1 MNDEELLILSAEV
14 KYEVKHKRSKTW
26 SLNQTRILK
35 TRFSIGS
42 EFSMSRRI
50 LPTADQL
57 VWYPHPKHAWL
68 LGKSYRRL
76 QPLHHPSHT
85 LGYVTLPLSP
95 THTHITLTPQPQNA
109 GTPDQSTTV
118 RTFTRDQTRPFDSS
132 HVNASK
138 DDDLASFNELTV
150 APLLDTLR
158 RRFFRLLPY
167 TYISDIVIA
176 VNPYKAYSHMTTL
189 PDPLIPY
196 ERSTSRRKSKAQRH
210 VWATADFA
218 YRAMMRV

>member
-1 MNDEELLILSAEV
+1 MRMNDEELPILSAEV
-14 KYEVKHKRSKTW
+14 KHRAKTW

-42 EFSMSRRI
+42 EYSDES
-50 LPTADQL
+50 PYPSTPHDQL

-68 LGKSYRRL
+68 LGKIVSENASRYTVVPIPSGMSTSPRCF
-76 QPLHHPSHT
+76 HHRMHNT
-85 LGYVTLPLSP
+85 E
-95 THTHITLTPQPQNA
+95 TLT
-109 GTPDQSTTV
+109 GTPDQSNTV
-118 RTFTRDQTRPFDSS
+118 RSFTRDQTRPFDAS
-132 HVNASK
+132 HVNTLK

-176 VNPYKAYSHMTTL
+176 VNPYKAYPHMTTL
-189 PDPLIPY
+189 PEPLVPY
-196 ERSTSRRKSKAQRH
+196 E
-210 VWATADFA
+210 
-218 YRAMMRV
+218 

>member
-1 MNDEELLILSAEV
+1 MVSA
-14 KYEVKHKRSKTW
+14 S
-26 SLNQTRILK
+26 QTRVAVGK
-35 TRFSIGS
+35 NRIGDFNS
-42 EFSMSRRI
+42 
-50 LPTADQL
+50 
-57 VWYPHPKHAWL
+57 
-68 LGKSYRRL
+68 
-76 QPLHHPSHT
+76 LHHPSHT
-85 LGYVTLPLSP
+85 FGYVTLPLSP
-95 THTHITLTPQPQNA
+95 THTCNTPQPQNA

-176 VNPYKAYSHMTTL
+176 VNPYKAYPHMTTL

-196 ERSTSRRKSKAQRH
+196 GVVRPDESPRLNVLTSGLQQILRIVR
-210 VWATADFA
+210 
-218 YRAMMRV
+218 